1 MIESTDPSH
10 LLSWLTL
17 APLLGMVA
25 ILFTPQEKHDVI
37 KTLAAA
43 FTGIPL
49 ALAIWMYVRF
59 EQGKGGYQ
67 FYDDHTW
74 VSAFNIRYTLG
85 VDGLSAP
92 LVFLTSLLLFF
103 AVFSSWNIEK
113 GVKGYFLLLLL
124 LEVGING
131 VFVSLDFFLFY
142 VYWELML
149 LPMYFLIGIWGGPR
163 REYAAIKFFLYTLAG
178 SVLMLIALIAMY
190 LNSSANPAERTF
202 SLIELARI
210 GQANAWVNPWPLIG
224 LSFNHWVFLFLFI
237 GFAIKVPV
245 FPFHTWLPDA
255 HVEAPT
261 AISVI
266 LAGILLK
273 LGGYGIMRLNMN
285 VFPSVLWDG
294 SQVTSWATGLAVL
307 GMINCVYGAFV
318 AMAQTD
324 FKKLVAYSSVAHMGF
339 VLLGMAAL
347 NENGLAGAN
356 LELFNHGTSSAML
369 FLLVGVIYD
378 RAHHREIAK
387 FGGLAGQMPMYSG
400 LAFLGIF
407 TSLGLPGLAGFWG
420 EALSLIGCYEKFP
433 IITVVSTIGLI
444 VTAAFFLVTIRKVFF
459 GPPQEKYAA
468 FPDLSAREWACLA
481 PFGALCILLG
491 VAPVLLTKWM
501 QPSIG
506 LLVDLFSKS

>member
-17 APLLGMVA
+17 SPLLGMLA
-25 ILFTPQEKHDVI
+25 ILFTPKDKTDVV
-37 KTLAAA
+37 KTLAAV

-49 ALAIWMYVRF
+49 ALSIWMYVKF
-59 EQGKGGYQ
+59 EQGAAGYQ
-67 FYDDHTW
+67 FFDSVAW
-74 VSAFNIRYTLG
+74 VPAFNIHYTLG

-92 LVFLTSLLLFF
+92 LVFLTCLLLFF
-103 AVFSSWNIEK
+103 AVFSSWGVDK

-142 VYWELML
+142 VFWEVML

-190 LNSSANPAERTF
+190 LYSAPNPAERTF
-202 SLIELARI
+202 SMIELARI
-210 GQANAWVNPWPLIG
+210 GQADAWIDKPAMFG
-224 LSFNHWVFLFLFI
+224 LPFKNWIFLFLFI

-273 LGGYGIMRLNMN
+273 LGGYGIMRLCMN
-285 VFPSVLWDG
+285 VFPSVLWENG
-294 SQVTSWATGLAVL
+294 QTTNWALGLALL

-318 AMAQTD
+318 AMAQSD

-347 NENGLAGAN
+347 NGTGLAGAN

-378 RAHHREIAK
+378 RAHHREIAN
-387 FGGLAGQMPMYSG
+387 FGGLAAHMPMYSS

-420 EALSLIGCYEKFP
+420 EALALIGCYEKFP
-433 IITVVSTIGLI
+433 KITIVSTIGLI
-444 VTAAFFLVTIRKVFF
+444 VTAAFFLMTIRKVFL
-459 GPPQEKYAA
+459 GPAKPQYQS
-468 FPDLSAREWACLA
+468 FPDLTKREWTVLA
-481 PFGALCILLG
+481 PFGALCIILG
-491 VAPVLLTKWM
+491 VAPVLLQKWM
-501 QPSIG
+501 QPSID
-506 LLVDLFSKS
+506 LLVNLFRS